1 MKKKYKAVFRYSKTI
16 SEIDVIKESEH
27 FVTYISNGY
36 QIKEKKST
44 DTYEFFDTK
53 EEAKMYLMS
62 RIDRNIRMHQS
73 DIDKL
78 KSDKQ
83 KVNNL

>member
-1 MKKKYKAVFRYSKTI
+1 MKKFKAVFRHSKSI
-16 SEIDVIKESEH
+16 FEIDVIKESEH
-27 FVTYISNGY
+27 FVTYLSNGY
-36 QIKEKKST
+36 QIKEKKIT
-44 DTYEFFDTK
+44 DTYQFFDTK
-53 EEAKMYLMS
+53 DEAKLYLMS
-62 RIDRNIRMHQS
+62 RIDRNIRMHQA